1 MKEAKVP
8 IITRRTDASSARPVP
23 FVIGVLILAAIVS
36 SFEATMMYTAL
47 PDIIEQFKTTPG
59 NAGWI
64 LTGFLLV
71 GAASAAI
78 SGRLGDAFGRRN
90 VMIVV
95 LAASII
101 GSVVSLGSDSLAG
114 LITGRSIQGLAGGLV
129 PLCVGIL
136 RENLPK
142 KSLPV
147 AVAVVAGAAM
157 WGGAAGN
164 VVAGNIVD
172 AWGWHDVFL
181 VAAILAAVTAVGACF
196 LPAPAAKSGLDH
208 TDWLGGLLFAPGIAL
223 ALYGVNESSTWS
235 WGNGKTVGF
244 VLGGVAVLALWTA
257 WELHVDK
264 PLINIRF
271 FIDRKLGL
279 TLVATAL
286 VSFGTLGISGFVGQL
301 IFQSPKMAPVGLG
314 LSAGHAGDL
323 SFGIGLIGFLITP
336 LSGRISRNGRARN
349 AFVVGAILA
358 LAAAALSAL
367 LISTLVG
374 FVISQIVLTGA
385 TGFLLSSL
393 PNLIVEGVPGA
404 NTSEAQGVYMVTQ
417 TAFSGVGTS
426 IGTVIL
432 SHHLVAGTPFSARA
446 GYDELFTLVGGAAAL
461 AAVVGLF
468 VRVGLVKE
476 EGDDLR
482 ERRSEAFADA
492 VAIVPD
498 TI

>member
-8 IITRRTDASSARPVP
+8 IITRRTDARPARPVP
-23 FVIGVLILAAIVS
+23 FIVGVLILAAIVS

-47 PDIIEQFKTTPG
+47 PDIIVQFKTTPS

-95 LAASII
+95 LAASIV
-101 GSVVSLGSDSLAG
+101 GSLVSLGSNSLAG
-114 LITGRSIQGLAGGLV
+114 LIVGRSIQGLAGGLV
-129 PLCVGIL
+129 PLCIGIL
-136 RENLPK
+136 RENLQK

-172 AWGWHDVFL
+172 AWGWHKVFL
-181 VAAILAAVTAVGACF
+181 VAALLAAATVVGACF
-196 LPAPAAKSGLDH
+196 LPRSVTRSGLGRI
-208 TDWLGGLLFAPGIAL
+208 DWLGGLLLAPGIAL
-223 ALYGVNESSTWS
+223 ALYGVNQSSS
-235 WGNGKTVGF
+235 WGWSNSKTIGF
-244 VLGGVAVLALWTA
+244 VAGGIAVLALWVG
-257 WELHVDK
+257 WELRVDK

-271 FIDRKLGL
+271 FSDRKLGL
-279 TLVATAL
+279 TLIATAL
-286 VSFGTLGISGFVGQL
+286 VSFGTLGVSGFAGQL
-301 IFQSPKMAPVGLG
+301 IFQMPKMAPVGLG
-314 LSAGHAGDL
+314 LTAGQAGDL
-323 SFGIGLIGFLITP
+323 SFAIGLVGFLITP

-349 AFVVGAILA
+349 ALVAGSVFG
-358 LAAAALSAL
+358 LAAAIASAL
-367 LISTLVG
+367 LLSTVIG
-374 FVISQIVLTGA
+374 FVISQVVLTIA
-385 TGFLLSSL
+385 TGLLLSSL
-393 PNLIVEGVPGA
+393 PNLIVEGVPGS

-417 TAFSGVGTS
+417 TAFAGVGTS

-432 SHHLVAGTPFSARA
+432 SHHLVAGTPFSTRA
-446 GYDELFTLVGGAAAL
+446 GYNELFTMVGVAAAV

-468 VRVGLVKE
+468 MRVGSLSE
-476 EGDDLR
+476 SEDARETGGDVLTG
-482 ERRSEAFADA
+482 AVGILPDA
-492 VAIVPD
+492 A
-498 TI
+498 